1 MKREMPASTAGQ
13 GHQPMTQ
20 DQTIEWL
27 LARSQ
32 RRNRTV
38 PLRRSFVQIALE
50 DGPRS
55 ASEPGPLAKLMR
67 NEPALDLLLLVYA
80 VTTGGDFGVT
90 ERSETWGRATG
101 VSFAIDGSASAPVSR
116 LWRKLEQLNLI
127 TRSQDGRRTRITK
140 LREDGKNHPYT
151 RPITSENGPLGD
163 IYFQLPFQYWEDG
176 YHHKLSIVGKAVMLI
191 GMSLR
196 KAQFALPQTSE
207 FAGYYGIS
215 KPTLERGIKELTA
228 AGLLNEAGSQ
238 TYETGETR
246 TGYGERLLYGF
257 RSPFDLNVR
266 KSATEDPAPK
276 RETSRE
282 ATKVSHAGTLTL
294 KPFALPPPVKAII
307 NNGPQEKPTG
317 IWDSLLPPLKPPRT
331 ARGGDNHEEAPDELA

>member
-1 MKREMPASTAGQ
+1 MSVTREMPPSTAGRSQ
-13 GHQPMTQ
+13 RPMTQ
-20 DQTIEWL
+20 DQTIKWL

-32 RRNRTV
+32 RRNHAV
-38 PLRRSFVQIALE
+38 PVRRSFVQIAVE

-101 VSFAIDGSASAPVSR
+101 VSFALDGSASAPVSR

-127 TRSQDGRRTRITK
+127 RRSQDGRKTRVTK
-140 LREDGKNHPYT
+140 LLEDGKNRPYT
-151 RPITSENGPLGD
+151 RPVTSENGPLSE

-176 YHHKLSIVGKAVMLI
+176 YHHELGIVGKAVMLI

-196 KAQFALPQTSE
+196 KANFALPQTAK

-228 AGLLNEAGSQ
+228 TGLLDATGSE

-266 KSATEDPAPK
+266 KPRTEDPASK
-276 RETSRE
+276 SETPQTV
-282 ATKVSHAGTLTL
+282 AKASHAGTWPF
-294 KPFALPPPVKAII
+294 KPFVLPPQVKAVLD
-307 NNGPQEKPTG
+307 NEPQQKPAG
-317 IWDSLLPPLKPPRT
+317 IWDSHLSPAQVT
-331 ARGGDNHEEAPDELA
+331 TQDEGR